1 MNYRFFIIPVSVVML
16 SACGGSN
23 VSDQNNADSVAVTT
37 PSEKDAQTEK
47 TGIEYVNNRFLFSVT
62 VPNDFV
68 AQPDPENGDGRTFKR
83 GNAQIIAY
91 AGYAGS
97 FDEVLAL
104 GGSDS
109 DTYNAHKDNWAVWS
123 GVEEGKIYYKKTVF
137 KNGVAFSLFFEYP
150 ENEKNEFDSIIS
162 LVDRSWVTGQ

>member
-1 MNYRFFIIPVSVVML
+1 MNFRFFIIPVSVVLL

-23 VSDQNNADSVAVTT
+23 VSDQNSADSVSVTT
-37 PSEKDAQTEK
+37 SSGKDIQTEHA
-47 TGIEYVNNRFLFSVT
+47 GVEYVNNRFHFSVT
-62 VPNDFV
+62 VPDDFV
-68 AQPDPENGDGRTFKR
+68 AQPDPENGDGRTFRR
-83 GNAQIIAY
+83 GNSQIIAY

-97 FDEVLAL
+97 FDEVLAF

-123 GVEEGKIYYKKTVF
+123 GVEDGKVYYKKTVF

-150 ENEKNEFDSIIS
+150 EKEKNEFDSIIS
-162 LVDRSWVTGQ
+162 LADRSWMTGQ